1 MCFYTTSTL
10 IRIPLTALSLWKHI
24 QLFPSV
30 IFKPPTLE
38 IPHLTGRLPRHK
50 PVFESGAQ
58 GLVLPLLEHIKSR
71 EFVTLQPRYPS
82 SKGFSPLHLEN
93 TWSLHFSF
101 LCYSHSLCWH
111 TAFDYQ
117 TAVILFFFFFLN
129 TFDRGSVRR
138 RLQMHLPQTLCSRM
152 FTSSTLPESEWLK
165 EKLAIAVLTLACPK
179 AD

>member
-71 EFVTLQPRYPS
+71 EFVILQPRYPS

-117 TAVILFFFFFLN
+117 TAVILFFFFF
-129 TFDRGSVRR
+129 FKYIWQAVWGDACRCIYPRPYAPECS
-138 RLQMHLPQTLCSRM
+138 HLPHYLSLSDWRKNLLLQ
-152 FTSSTLPESEWLK
+152 F
-165 EKLAIAVLTLACPK
+165 
-179 AD
+179 